1 MKYLD
6 VHLSQPDRML
16 HPMQRLIREREVVR
30 HEELVAWNVAGR
42 EGIEYELF
50 YAEADRGPYREA
62 IEDVESLRWYDLTP
76 IDDRAFYVYVC
87 QETRAEDVRW
97 RGAFAALNLL
107 VVPPIVYDDNADF
120 SMTVVGA
127 GDDLQAM
134 LDGLP
139 GEIDATVR
147 TIGEYD
153 ARSAPI
159 GGELTDRQ
167 LEALSVGVDLGY
179 FEVPR
184 EAGVKDVAG
193 ELGCASSTAAT
204 LLQKGQARVV
214 RRLVER
220 RGHRRDEQ

>member
-16 HPMQRLIREREVVR
+16 HPMQRFIREREVVR

-42 EGIEYELF
+42 ESVEYELF
-50 YAEADRGPYREA
+50 YVEADRGPYREA
-62 IEDVESLRWYDLTP
+62 IEGVESVRWYDLTP
-76 IDDRAFYVYVC
+76 IDGDAFYVYIC

-97 RGAFAALNLL
+97 REAFAALNLL
-107 VVPPIVYDDNADF
+107 VVPPIVYDANADF
-120 SMTVVGA
+120 SMTVVGS
-127 GDDLQAM
+127 GVDLQTM

-139 GEIDATVR
+139 QEISATVR

-167 LEALSVGVDLGY
+167 LEALSAGADLGY

-184 EAGVKDVAG
+184 EVGVEDVAD
-193 ELGCASSTAAT
+193 ELSCAPSTAAT

-220 RGHRRDEQ
+220 RGHRS

>member
-6 VHLSQPDRML
+6 VHLSQPEQML
-16 HPMQRLIREREVVR
+16 HPMQRFIREREVVR
-30 HEELVAWNVAGR
+30 REELVAWNVAGR
-42 EGIEYELF
+42 EGVEYELF
-50 YAEADRGPYREA
+50 YTEADLDPYREA
-62 IEDVESLRWYDLTP
+62 IEGVESVRWYDLTP
-76 IDDRAFYVYVC
+76 IDDDAFYVYVC
-87 QETRAEDVRW
+87 QETRTEDVRW

-107 VVPPIVYDDNADF
+107 VVPPIVYDANADF
-120 SMTVVGA
+120 SMTVVGS
-127 GDDLQAM
+127 GTDLQAM
-134 LDGLP
+134 MEGLP
-139 GEIDATVR
+139 DEIGVTVR

-167 LEALSVGVDLGY
+167 LEALSAGADLGY

-184 EAGVKDVAG
+184 EAGVEDVAD
-193 ELGCASSTAAT
+193 ELGCAPSTAAT

-220 RGHRRDEQ
+220 RGHRS

>member
-6 VHLSQPDRML
+6 VHLSQPERML
-16 HPMQRLIREREVVR
+16 HPMQRFIREREVVR
-30 HEELVAWNVAGR
+30 REELVAWNVAGR
-42 EGIEYELF
+42 EGVEYELF
-50 YAEADRGPYREA
+50 YTEADLDAYREA
-62 IEDVESLRWYDLTP
+62 IEGVESVRWYDLTP
-76 IDDRAFYVYVC
+76 IDDDAFYVYVC
-87 QETRAEDVRW
+87 QETRTEDVRW

-107 VVPPIVYDDNADF
+107 VVPPIVYDANADF
-120 SMTVVGA
+120 SMTVVGS
-127 GDDLQAM
+127 GTDLQAM
-134 LDGLP
+134 MEGLP
-139 GEIDATVR
+139 DEIGVTVR

-167 LEALSVGVDLGY
+167 LEALSAGADLGY

-184 EAGVKDVAG
+184 EAGVEDVAD
-193 ELGCASSTAAT
+193 ELGCAPSTAAT

-220 RGHRRDEQ
+220 RGHRS